1 MSFKLIIH
9 NMIYIYNKNPDA
21 CCEVKVLN
29 GGGGGGGGGIT
40 NNKNSA
46 YLRKGQMG

>member
-1 MSFKLIIH
+1 MSFKLIIY

-29 GGGGGGGGGIT
+29 GGGGGGIT
-40 NNKNSA
+40 NNKKQC
-46 YLRKGQMG
+46 LP